1 MNTTIYLDHNVI
13 VGVAG
18 LPAWTD
24 AESELA
30 CIERL
35 RAQGVRFVLSAWHM
49 YELAKSGD
57 VDNVRRYCAFVEA
70 LQPLW
75 ANNPIAVKRAELLRF
90 LGPSLGSTA
99 TDMPTIEPFSDSV
112 DDMWASYGESGI
124 QSESFSGVVRALQAD
139 PGFLREINEAANLTP
154 EAIVT
159 GRRAHQDGRL
169 KQAEPI
175 IDREYFAGL
184 LQCEPSDPRVNEL
197 LDDIKAVYCA
207 CPAIAVED
215 IITHV
220 RVKESFTPRA
230 AHASDLQ
237 HTLIALA
244 YCTAFV
250 TDDKN
255 LLENA
260 RVTRNKLSLPTQLS
274 RRPTGVSVRF
284 QPKTQN

>member
-1 MNTTIYLDHNVI
+1 MSLTIYLDHNVI

-24 AESELA
+24 AESERA
-30 CIERL
+30 CIARL
-35 RAQGVRFVLSAWHM
+35 RTQGVRFVLSAWHM

-57 VDNVRRYCAFVEA
+57 VDNVHRCCAFVEE
-70 LQPLW
+70 LQPIW
-75 ANNPIAVKRAELLRF
+75 ANNPIAVKRAELLCF
-90 LGPSLGSTA
+90 LGPSLGSSKI
-99 TDMPTIEPFSDSV
+99 PTV

-124 QSESFSGVVRALQAD
+124 QSETFSGVVRALQAD

-154 EAIVT
+154 GAIVT

-175 IDREYFAGL
+175 IDCEYFAGL
-184 LQCEPSDPRVNEL
+184 LTCDPTDPRVNYL
-197 LDDIKAVYCA
+197 LDNIKAVYRS

-215 IITHV
+215 VITHV
-220 RVKESFTPRA
+220 RIKENFTPLP

-237 HTLIALA
+237 HALIALA

-260 RVTRNKLSLPTQLS
+260 RVTRNKLDLPTQLT
-274 RRPTGVSVRF
+274 RRASGVSV
-284 QPKTQN
+284 QLQA